1 MERWAPKR
9 GTPYYLIMRILT
21 TAAAGL
27 LVLVLTSGTPAAWGF
42 DVHRYITNAAMDH
55 VPEQIRPYFQKHRA
69 FITEHSIDPD
79 LMRTYGVEAEDP
91 NHFLDMDGV
100 APDPFTGIPRS
111 EDEYVKLLG
120 PEKAQKMG
128 RIPWRVEEV
137 YNRLVAEFRRPEEG
151 RAIGSGYV
159 NALTAI
165 LAHYVEDAHVP
176 FHAVLNYDGQ
186 ATNQRGIH
194 GRFESDLFRLFQPRM
209 TIAPV
214 VPPPVMHPKDFV
226 FETLIEGSRLVPR
239 VLAADMGATKGREF
253 YDDAYFEAF
262 FADARPVVERR
273 ISEAIG
279 GVAAVIAGAWK
290 TAGSP
295 VLPLDEMRPP
305 ARIRR

>member
-1 MERWAPKR
+1 
-9 GTPYYLIMRILT
+9 MRILA

-27 LVLVLTSGTPAAWGF
+27 LVLALTSGTPAAWGF

-79 LMRTYGVEAEDP
+79 LMRTYGVESEPP

-100 APDPFTGIPRS
+100 APDPFTGIPR
-111 EDEYVKLLG
+111 DEADYITLLG
-120 PEKAQKMG
+120 EEKAQVMG
-128 RIPWRVEEV
+128 RIPWRVEEI
-137 YNRLVAEFRRPEEG
+137 YGRLVEEFRRPDQG
-151 RAIGSGYV
+151 RTISSGTV
-159 NALTAI
+159 NALVAMI
-165 LAHYVEDAHVP
+165 AHYIEDAHQP
-176 FHAVLNYDGQ
+176 FHAVVNYDGQ

-194 GRFESDLFRLFQPRM
+194 GRFESDLFRHFQPRM
-209 TIAPV
+209 TMAPV
-214 VPPPVMHPKDFV
+214 VPPPVMQPKDFI
-226 FETLIEGSRLVPR
+226 FETLIESSRLVPR
-239 VLAADMGATKGREF
+239 VLAADKAAIEGREF
-253 YDDAYFEAF
+253 YDDEYFEAF
-262 FADARPVVERR
+262 FADARPVAERR

-295 VLPLDEMRPP
+295 VLPVDEMRRP